1 MIGWSDGRETTNED
15 DAVAGEEMDSVVESI
30 VAVEPEDEGCIKS
43 PEKLVA

>member
-1 MIGWSDGRETTNED
+1 MTGWSDGRETTNED